1 LGAPHTSN
9 IDFLLVL
16 GIAWDARM
24 RIHWLGKQELFRGLA
39 GPIMRALG
47 GIPVNRQHAS
57 GVVAEVVARARADD
71 RFLLVITPE
80 GTRKGAG
87 WRSGFYRIAMET
99 GLPVT
104 LGFADGATRTAG
116 LGPTMQLTGRVGE
129 DMDT

>member
-1 LGAPHTSN
+1 
-9 IDFLLVL
+9 
-16 GIAWDARM
+16 
-24 RIHWLGKQELFRGLA
+24 
-39 GPIMRALG
+39 
-47 GIPVNRQHAS
+47 
-57 GVVAEVVARARADD
+57 VVAEVVARARADD

-129 DMDT
+129 DMDTIRHFYRDITGVKPQYRTEPRLGDEAELAKRYERDGT